1 MVDFTNSVFLAP
13 NPTWYNTQGGRGK
26 DTKLVDALDSASRR
40 MSGELKGDALSEL
53 TLRTTLAGTFQ
64 SLSMFERAGKE
75 AESAAKL
82 LPAVT
87 GQAPKVEAQLMVF
100 RCEMMLR
107 QVKYH
112 EAEPLCREAVIQ
124 ARRLGGTPNRLLL
137 QAASHLGNSLL
148 ALSGKSSEAESLYRE
163 ALAAIPQPSAAD
175 AEGVLSVRQ
184 NLAYAKM
191 ARGDFR
197 GAAEDFRGVL
207 AAYVSTP
214 DAAGESALTH
224 SNLGNCYRL
233 SGDLAAAE
241 AEYGKALQIAT
252 ATPIGNEPRTLAIPL
267 YLYLTWAMEGKV
279 DQAESGLRELKTRI
293 EKVTGAATGLQ
304 GYLYMVEGVCAL
316 KRGDGLNA
324 ERRLRSALEVYR
336 ATLRPTHVYI
346 AEASS
351 WLASALDAQGRIG
364 EARAAAE
371 EAVRIWEQNYPV
383 GNPVLE
389 EARSNAEK
397 LSE

>member
-1 MVDFTNSVFLAP
+1 VFLAP

-26 DTKLVDALDSASRR
+26 DTKLVDALESASQR
-40 MSGELKGDALSEL
+40 MSVELKGDALSEL

-82 LPAVT
+82 LPVVP
-87 GQAPKVEAQLMVF
+87 GQAPRVEVQLLVF

-107 QVKYH
+107 QVKYR
-112 EAEPLCREAVIQ
+112 EAEPLCREAVIR
-124 ARRLGGTPNRLLL
+124 ARRLRETPNRLLL

-148 ALSGKSSEAESLYRE
+148 ALSGKSAEAESLYRE
-163 ALAAIPQPSAAD
+163 ALAAVPQPSAAD

-184 NLAYAKM
+184 NLAYTKM

-197 GAAEDFRGVL
+197 SAAEDFRGVL
-207 AAYVSTP
+207 AAYDLTR

-241 AEYGKALQIAT
+241 AEYGKAMAIA
-252 ATPIGNEPRTLAIPL
+252 AVTPIGNEPRTLAIPL

-279 DQAESGLRELKTRI
+279 DQAEGGIEEVRARI
-293 EKVTGAATGLQ
+293 EKSTGAATALQ
-304 GYLYMVEGVCAL
+304 GYFRMVEGVCSL
-316 KRGDGLNA
+316 KRGDGTNA
-324 ERRLRSALEVYR
+324 ERLLRRALEVYR
-336 ATLRPTHVYI
+336 SMLRPTHVYI
-346 AEASS
+346 AEASH
-351 WLASALDAQGRIG
+351 WLASALEAQGRIG
-364 EARAAAE
+364 EARAAAAD
-371 EAVRIWEQNYPV
+371 AVRIWDQNYAA

-389 EARSNAEK
+389 EARSYVRK
-397 LSE
+397 LSQ